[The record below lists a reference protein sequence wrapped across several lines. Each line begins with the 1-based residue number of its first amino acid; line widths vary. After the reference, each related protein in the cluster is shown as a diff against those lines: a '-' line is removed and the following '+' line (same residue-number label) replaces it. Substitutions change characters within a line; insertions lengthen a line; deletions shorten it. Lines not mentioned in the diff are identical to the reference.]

1 MKKILFIFLLLFSF
15 NCLSKEVTLICD
27 ATMQHIKNADKVDT
41 ELEVG
46 KPTQLHFE
54 VDFDEEKKTLS
65 LRGLAWY
72 CSKWGRKIINE
83 TLEINKKTISF
94 GCKSENTERRSI
106 QEAKYFEGE
115 YSISRSTGKLSARY
129 KSYIEDSDTLGFF
142 NIEGTCNLPKNK
154 F

>member
-1 MKKILFIFLLLFSF
+1 
-15 NCLSKEVTLICD
+15 
-27 ATMQHIKNADKVDT
+27 MQYIKNAYKVDA

-54 VDFDEEKKTLS
+54 IDFNDEKKSLS

-72 CSKWGRKIINE
+72 CSKMGRKIINE

-94 GCKSENTERRSI
+94 GCKSENLNPIVT
-106 QEAKYFEGE
+106 AKYFESN
-115 YSISRSTGKLSARY
+115 YVISRSSGKLSAMH
-129 KSYIEDSDTLGFF
+129 KSYIDDSNDSAFF
-142 NIEGTCNLPKNK
+142 TIEGYCNLPKNK